1 MDGVLSKFGLSLKV
15 KPMKKTYGKPTIYSE
30 ATFETSALACGKSTA
45 TPYGFVWSVTDH
57 HTGSSH
63 SPGTG
68 SAYISSSLNYSDGAY
83 CGYGDVEP
91 NNLFAS

>member
-1 MDGVLSKFGLSLKV
+1 
-15 KPMKKTYGKPTIYSE
+15 MKKVYRAPTICSE

-45 TPYGFVWSVTDH
+45 TPYGYIWTVTGH

-68 SAYISSSLNYSDGAY
+68 SGYVSTSISYSDGAW
-83 CGYGDVEP
+83 CGYGDVVP
-91 NNLFAS
+91 YNMYAS